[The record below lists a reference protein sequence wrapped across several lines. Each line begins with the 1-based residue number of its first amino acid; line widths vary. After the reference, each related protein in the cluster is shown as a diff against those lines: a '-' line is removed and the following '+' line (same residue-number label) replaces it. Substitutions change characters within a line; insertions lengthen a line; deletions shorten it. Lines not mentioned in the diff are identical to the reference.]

1 MLSKMLKKIR
11 LGCGFTQKQIADVL
25 GVDRSTYT
33 YYEIG
38 KTSPDI
44 KTLIKMARM
53 FNVDYVDFFLDCEK
67 NVLEPGSYEDDL
79 ETYEKYDR
87 KADSKIYDLSVDE
100 KNLLVRYRVLSADDK
115 LDFLNQMGEIAK
127 VTMRGKKIR
136 VV

>member
-1 MLSKMLKKIR
+1 MLKKIR

>member
-1 MLSKMLKKIR
+1 MLSRMLKKIR
-11 LGCGFTQKQIADVL
+11 IGCGFTQKQIADVL

-87 KADSKIYDLSVDE
+87 KAETKIYDLSMDE

-115 LDFLNQMGEIAK
+115 LNFLNQMGEIAK
-127 VTMRGKKIR
+127 ATMRGKKMR

>member
-87 KADSKIYDLSVDE
+87 KAESKIYDLSADE

-127 VTMRGKKIR
+127 VTMRGKKMR